1 MKIVFL
7 VGNGFNYLI
16 EDIIKH
22 HPFNNG
28 GTPDELK
35 HRRETS
41 QGISD
46 ITALWR
52 KFDKVFED
60 FEAHFQEKGIKISH
74 EDLVRMVYT
83 VINLFS
89 SMPGLSQVLDPDDI
103 GKLRDIFSKFLL
115 DKIREIADEFMEH
128 HNSGQYGEIRQYL
141 PTFSANVQALFME
154 NGVKKVN
161 FCTTNYDGILDTLLT
176 KQPRGFITDDGFRST
191 TPPSELLDIY
201 PDYLSSKSLVL
212 THLHGSYL
220 YTKRFGKTYKTND
233 YDSNDEPVMV
243 FNDPKMKREI
253 IRADSVLWSYFLK
266 LNSDL
271 KEIDKLIIFGN
282 SMSNEPH
289 IKTLI
294 QKNFNRPNTTI
305 VVSSRTPEKIT
316 HELTSMHEGSP
327 VYTGKIVEKSTK
339 GIEDADSLMEL
350 IKEMVLA

>member
-1 MKIVFL
+1 MKIIFL

-22 HPFNNG
+22 HEFDNG

-35 HRRETS
+35 HKRETS
-41 QGISD
+41 QGISN
-46 ITALWR
+46 ITALWK
-52 KFDKVFED
+52 KFDTVFAE
-60 FEAHFQEKGIKISH
+60 FETHFKERGMKISH

-89 SMPGLSQVLDPDDI
+89 SMPGLSQVLAPEDI

-128 HNSGQYGEIRQYL
+128 HNSGQYGEIRRYL
-141 PTFSANVQALFME
+141 PTFSSNVQAILME
-154 NGVKKVN
+154 NHVQKAN

-176 KQPRGFITDDGFRST
+176 KQPKGFITDDGFRST
-191 TPPSELLDIY
+191 TPPSSVLDIY
-201 PDYLSSKSLVL
+201 PSYLSSKSLVL

-233 YDSNDEPVMV
+233 YSSNDEPVMV

-253 IRADSVLWSYFLK
+253 IRSDSVLWSYFLK
-266 LNSDL
+266 LNGDL
-271 KEIDKLIIFGN
+271 KEFDKLIIFGN
-282 SMSNEPH
+282 SMSSEPH

-294 QKNFNRPNTTI
+294 QNNFNRPNTVI
-305 VVSSRTPEKIT
+305 VIASRSPEKVT
-316 HELTSMHEGSP
+316 RELEAMHEGKP
-327 VYTGKIVEKSTK
+327 VYTGRIVEKSTE
-339 GIEDADSLMEL
+339 GIRDSDSLFAL
-350 IKEMVLA
+350 IRDMIVA